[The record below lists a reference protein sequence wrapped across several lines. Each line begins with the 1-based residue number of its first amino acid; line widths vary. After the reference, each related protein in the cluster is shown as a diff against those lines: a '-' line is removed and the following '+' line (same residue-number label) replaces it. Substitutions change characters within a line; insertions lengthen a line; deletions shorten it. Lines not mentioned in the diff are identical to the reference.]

1 MRTRKLVFC
10 AVAVALAYLTS
21 YIRLFELPWGG
32 SVTLCSMLFIV
43 LIGYWYGPAAG
54 MATGFVYGILQFM
67 QEPYMLSPFQVC
79 CDYLFAFAALGLSG
93 FFRKRWPVC
102 IPFFI
107 TTVSFCWKQLSPLS
121 LSPFRRWQK
130 A

>member
-54 MATGFVYGILQFM
+54 MATGFVF
-67 QEPYMLSPFQVC
+67 P
-79 CDYLFAFAALGLSG
+79 
-93 FFRKRWPVC
+93 
-102 IPFFI
+102 
-107 TTVSFCWKQLSPLS
+107 
-121 LSPFRRWQK
+121 PFRCAAITCLPLRPWGSPDFSESRNTD
-130 A
+130 